1 MYNLVQKKA
10 QSVIILFVVI
20 VVVMLIN
27 LFVWRGY
34 DDLDRTISSIY
45 SDRLVPAGYL
55 FKINDHFYQKK
66 LLLQNKTVLD
76 VSDRAQINQHNGIIA
91 GLIKEY
97 ETTFLTQK
105 EKIQWEGFKNELD
118 RYTHAEWLIMQQDV
132 AIVNSHELLS
142 SFNMAMRHLKELNEI
157 QAKEGKRLQVHSRD
171 IITESRLNAWLEA
184 SLLFLLCIIILKFAG
199 FNEKNR
205 TTNFNT
211 AALN

>member
-1 MYNLVQKKA
+1 MHNLVQKKA
-10 QSVIILFVVI
+10 KSVVILYVVI

-27 LFVWRGY
+27 LFVRRGY

-55 FKINDHFYQKK
+55 FKINDHLYQKK
-66 LLLQNKTVLD
+66 LLLQNKTFLD
-76 VSDRAQINQHNGIIA
+76 VSARAQINQHNGIIA

-105 EKIQWEGFKNELD
+105 EKLQWEGFKNELD
-118 RYTHAEWLIMQQDV
+118 RYTHAEWLTMQQDIV
-132 AIVNSHELLS
+132 IVNSPELLS

-157 QAKEGKRLQVHSRD
+157 QAKEGQRLQAHSRD

-205 TTNFNT
+205 AANFNT

>member
-10 QSVIILFVVI
+10 KAVIILYAVI

-27 LFVWRGY
+27 LFVRRGY

-55 FKINDHFYQKK
+55 FKINDHLYQKK

-76 VSDRAQINQHNGIIA
+76 VSARAQINQHNGIIA

-97 ETTFLTQK
+97 ESTFLTQK
-105 EKIQWEGFKNELD
+105 EKLQWEGFKNELD
-118 RYTHAEWLIMQQDV
+118 RYTHAEWLIMQQEN
-132 AIVNSHELLS
+132 ATVNSPELLS
-142 SFNMAMRHLKELNEI
+142 SFNMAMHHLKELNDI
-157 QAKEGKRLQVHSRD
+157 QAKEGQRLQAHSRD

-205 TTNFNT
+205 SANLNT

>member
-10 QSVIILFVVI
+10 QSVIILYIVI

-27 LFVWRGY
+27 LFVRRGY

-55 FKINDHFYQKK
+55 FKINDHLYQKK

-105 EKIQWEGFKNELD
+105 EKLQWEGFKNELD

-142 SFNMAMRHLKELNEI
+142 SFNMAMRHLKELNDI
-157 QAKEGKRLQVHSRD
+157 QAKEGKRLQAHSRD

>member
-27 LFVWRGY
+27 LFVRRGY

-55 FKINDHFYQKK
+55 FKINDHLYQKK

>member
-10 QSVIILFVVI
+10 KSVIILYIVI

-27 LFVWRGY
+27 LFVRRGY
-34 DDLDRTISSIY
+34 DDLDRTVSSIY

-55 FKINDHFYQKK
+55 FKINDHLYQKK
-66 LLLQNKTVLD
+66 LLLQNETVLS
-76 VSDRAQINQHNGIIA
+76 VSTRAQINQHNSIIA

-97 ETTFLTQK
+97 ETTFLTLK
-105 EKIQWEGFKNELD
+105 EKQQWVGFKNELD
-118 RYTHAEWLIMQQDV
+118 RYTHAEWLILQ
-132 AIVNSHELLS
+132 HELAAINSPQLIS
-142 SFNMAMRHLKELNEI
+142 SFDKAMQHLKELNEI
-157 QAKEGKRLQVHSRD
+157 QAMEGKRLQVRSRD

-205 TTNFNT
+205 AANFNT